1 MNYTLFDGQF
11 HQKLKPLTFTKP
23 VSSLR
28 VGFYTIKEKWE
39 SFLNEEV
46 GVRTKDYLGL
56 KYNSITS
63 ETPCGICAALLPNEE
78 LVEAILDLDDKTI
91 MVHDDKVLAIKPL
104 PDENNNLE
112 KSLNDYNKVTYL
124 GEYDFLDRPM
134 DIFSH
139 NDKEIK
145 NDINRLAKDEF
156 KRTTF
161 GSYNT
166 IIGDQVY
173 IEDGAK
179 VQGAF

>member
-46 GVRTKDYLGL
+46 GIRTKDYLGL
-56 KYNSITS
+56 KFNSVTL

-104 PDENNNLE
+104 PDESNNLE
-112 KSLNDYNKVTYL
+112 KSLNDYNKVIYL
-124 GEYDFLDRPM
+124 GEYDLLDRPM
-134 DIFSH
+134 DIFSL
-139 NDKEIK
+139 NDKEI
-145 NDINRLAKDEF
+145 NNLE
-156 KRTTF
+156 
-161 GSYNT
+161 NNL
-166 IIGDQVY
+166 
-173 IEDGAK
+173 
-179 VQGAF
+179 